1 VTEKA
6 EALLR
11 KLSRFSPSDKD
22 MRFFEEVTDF
32 TLKTDREHRILEI
45 RAKLG
50 RIMPKAYIYRI
61 EDEIRNAYELSCVW
75 IFPEYPS
82 ELFTMEYLPEILTEG
97 KRAGSVINGFFSDYT
112 SEMNELDEIVIG
124 IPFSNGGLSLLELAK
139 SGEVLSGIIRSEF
152 GLDIP
157 VKIVQSGDYEAKHNE
172 YLQSQNEFMRQQ
184 AEAAR
189 MAAEAAGYGEPP
201 SSGMNLPP
209 EDEVPEL
216 PKILSLFDG
225 EETIVREAD
234 GYVTSGKMKFDISSP
249 EQLYGEAFRIEDAVP
264 IRTALSG
271 AKRNVITIGEIYSLD
286 TRDTFKGDKT
296 IITIG
301 ITDKDTSIAVKLSLP
316 IEAAG
321 EFLGPLGKGKGKV
334 IAVKGN
340 VKADM
345 KSGDMQLSLTAMQ
358 EIKRILRKD
367 TAEVKRVELHIH
379 SNLSA
384 MDATALPAD
393 IVKTAARF
401 GHPAVAI
408 TDHGN
413 LQGFPTAMLAAEGL
427 AEKGTDIKILYGL
440 EAYFVDD
447 TAKAI
452 YGPASGSFKD
462 TEFVVFDI
470 ETTGLSNR
478 ADKITEIGA
487 VLVKNGETL
496 ATFNRLV
503 NPGMPIPEEIVE
515 LTGITDD
522 MVKDAPDISV
532 VLPEFLEFAGD
543 RLLIAHNADFDTGFI
558 RVAAEELGLP
568 FNNSYLD
575 TVAMSRFV
583 NPELKRHKLNLLAD
597 YFELGGFN
605 HHRASDDA
613 EMLAAVFYKMTDK
626 LIEEGVFDLEGMLSI
641 MSEKADVLKLP
652 TYHQI
657 ILVKNA
663 VGLKNLYK
671 LVSDSYLKYYRKNPR
686 IPKTRL
692 MEHREGLIIGSAC
705 EAGELFR
712 AILKNRPEAEIESIV
727 DFYDYLE
734 IQPLSNN
741 RFMVEKGE
749 VADDEGLRNLN
760 RRIVELG
767 RKYGKPVVATCDAHY
782 IDDEDGIYRR
792 ILMAGMK
799 FSDADKDNHLY
810 FRTTDEMLEEF
821 SYLGEDVAREVVIEN
836 PRKIADMVEKIRP
849 IPEGFFPPHIEGAD
863 DQLRDNCYNLARE
876 LYGDPLPEQVSRRLD
891 RELTAIIKN
900 GFSIMYIIARKL
912 VENSESKGYQ
922 VGSRGSVGS
931 SFAATMGGITK
942 VNPLPPHYRCP
953 GCRHS
958 EFIEDGTVGSGF
970 DLPPKDCPECGTA
983 MERNGHDIPFETFL
997 GFFGDKTPDIDLN
1010 FSGDVQ
1016 GEAHK
1021 FTEVLFGEGKAFKAG
1036 TIGTLADKTAYGY
1049 VMKYLEGKGI
1059 SMNEAEVN
1067 RLVSGIAGTKR
1078 TTGQHPGGIIVVPQ
1092 EFDITDF
1099 APVQHPA
1106 DDPDSDIITTHF
1118 EFKYLHDTLLK
1129 LDILGHDIP
1138 TKYKRLEEYTNTNI
1152 LEIPLSDAQVY
1163 KLFTSPE
1170 PLGIKPEQLFDCKT
1184 GTLGLP
1190 EMSTKFVRG
1199 VLVDAQPKTFVDLL
1213 QISGLTHGTGV
1224 WIGNADELIRDGI
1237 CTISDVIGTRD
1248 DIMLYLIQKHQ
1259 MENKTAF
1266 DIMEKVRKGKGLSPE
1281 HEADM
1286 RAHGVPDW
1294 YIDSCKKIQY
1304 MFPKAHAAAYVIDA
1318 LRLGYYKIYYPY
1330 QFYAAYFTAAPDGF
1344 DAELVLRG
1352 HGAVKEML
1360 KTLND
1365 IPKKSQIEA
1374 SMFNALQLVDEYLA
1388 RGYKFLPVNLK
1399 KSHGTK
1405 FLPEDGAIRLPFASL
1420 PGIAENA
1427 GISIME
1433 ACKNH
1438 EIYSV
1443 DDLRIHSKVSK
1454 TVIETLRKNGV
1465 LDELDET
1472 NQITMGFGLGMSS
1485 VPASTPEKPK
1495 KTESKTETD
1504 SDNLPAE
1511 EQLSMF

>member
-1 VTEKA
+1 MTERGQ
-6 EALLR
+6 ALLN
-11 KLSRFSPSDKD
+11 KLSVYTPSDKE
-22 MRFFEEVTDF
+22 MKFFEAVTDF
-32 TLKTDREHRILEI
+32 GFRKNPQYRVLEI
-45 RAKLG
+45 RVKLDK
-50 RIMPKAYIYRI
+50 IMPKAYIYRI
-61 EDEIRNAYELSCVW
+61 ENSIKEAYELDNVW
-75 IFPEYPS
+75 IYPDYDS
-82 ELFTMEYLPEILTEG
+82 GLFNMEYLPEIFTEA
-97 KRAGSVINGFFSDYT
+97 KRAGAVINGFFNDY
-112 SEMNELDEIVIG
+112 SAVIEDDGTLTVG
-124 IPFSNGGLSLLELAK
+124 IPFPKGGLNLLDLAK
-139 SGEVLSGIIRSEF
+139 SADIISGIIRSEF
-152 GLDIP
+152 SLEIP
-157 VKIVQSGDYEAKHNE
+157 VSIVQRDDFEKVYGEIVNSREAALRE
-172 YLQSQNEFMRQQ
+172 M

-189 MAAEAAGYGEPP
+189 LAAEQAAMMGENAPGMENQAEEVTP
-201 SSGMNLPP
+201 VLPRITSLYEDSG
-209 EDEVPEL
+209 D
-216 PKILSLFDG
+216 
-225 EETIVREAD
+225 TIVREVD
-234 GYVTSGKMKFDISSP
+234 GTVTSGKMRFNINGA
-249 EQLYGEAFRIEDAVP
+249 EQMYGEAFNIEDAVP
-264 IRTALSG
+264 LRMLTSP
-271 AKRNVITIGEIYSLD
+271 KRGVVTMGEIFALE
-286 TRDTFKGDKT
+286 TRDTRKGDKT
-296 IITIG
+296 AISIG
-301 ITDKDTSIAVKLSLP
+301 ITDRDSSIYVKLMLEV
-316 IEAAG
+316 EAAQ
-321 EFLGPLGKGKGKV
+321 EFLEPLGKGKGKV

-340 VKADM
+340 VKLDTF
-345 KSGDMQLSLTAMQ
+345 SGDLQLSLSAMQ
-358 EIKRILRKD
+358 QIKRVLRKD
-367 TAEVKRVELHIH
+367 NAEEKRVELHMH
-379 SNLSA
+379 TNLSM

-413 LQGFPTAMLAAEGL
+413 LQGFPTAMLAAEDL
-427 AEKGTDIKILYGL
+427 SKKGTDIKILYGM

-452 YGPASGSFKD
+452 YGPASGGFKD

-478 ADKITEIGA
+478 SDKITEIGG
-487 VLVKNGETL
+487 VLVKNGEIVE
-496 ATFNRLV
+496 TFNRLV
-503 NPGMPIPEEIVE
+503 NPGMPIPENIVE
-515 LTGITDD
+515 LTGITDE

-532 VLPEFLEFAGD
+532 VLPEFFAFAGN

-558 RVAAEELGLP
+558 RMAAEEIGLP

-575 TVAMSRFV
+575 TLAMSRYV
-583 NPELKRHKLNLLAD
+583 NPELKAHKLNLLAD

-613 EMLAAVFYKMTDK
+613 EMLAAVFYKMTEK
-626 LIEEGVFDLEGMLSI
+626 LIEEGIFDLEGMLEA
-641 MSEKADVLKLP
+641 MSEKTDVLRLP

-671 LVSDSYLKYYRKNPR
+671 LVSDSYLKYYRRHPR
-686 IPKTRL
+686 IPKTKL

-712 AILKNRPEAEIESIV
+712 AILKNRPESEIEAIV

-741 RFMVEKGE
+741 RFMLDNGE
-749 VADDEGLRNLN
+749 VADEEGLKELN
-760 RRIVELG
+760 RKIVELG
-767 RKYGKPVVATCDAHY
+767 KKYGKPVVATCDAHY
-782 IDDEDGIYRR
+782 IDDEDGVYRR

-799 FSDADKDNHLY
+799 FSDADRDNHLY
-810 FRTTDEMLEEF
+810 LRTTDEMLEEF
-821 SYLGEDVAREVVIEN
+821 AYLGEDICREVVIDN

-849 IPEGFFPPHIEGAD
+849 IPEGFFPPHIDGAD
-863 DQLRDNCYNLARE
+863 EELREKCNNLARE
-876 LYGDPLPEQVSRRLD
+876 LYGDPPPPQVTERLD
-891 RELTAIIKN
+891 RELNAIIKN

-931 SFAATMGGITK
+931 SFVATMAGITK

-953 GCRHS
+953 NCRHT
-958 EFIEDGTVGSGF
+958 EFVQDGSVGSGF
-970 DLPPKDCPECGTA
+970 DLPPKSCPDCGTE

-1036 TIGTLADKTAYGY
+1036 TIGTLADKTAFGY
-1049 VMKYLEGKGI
+1049 VAKYIESKGV
-1059 SMNEAEVN
+1059 SMNRAEID
-1067 RLVSGIAGTKR
+1067 RLIGGVAGTKR

-1106 DDPDSDIITTHF
+1106 DDPNSDIITTHF

-1138 TKYKRLEEYTNTNI
+1138 TKYKRLEEFTNTNI
-1152 LEIPLSDAQVY
+1152 LDVPMSDAKVY
-1163 KLFTSPE
+1163 QLFTSTE
-1170 PLGIKPEQLFDCKT
+1170 PLGITPDQLFDCKT

-1190 EMSTKFVRG
+1190 EMSTRFVRG
-1199 VLVDAQPKTFVDLL
+1199 VLTEAQPKTFTDLL

-1224 WIGNADELIRDGI
+1224 WIGNADELIREGT

-1248 DIMLYLIQKHQ
+1248 DIMLYLIQKHS

-1281 HEADM
+1281 HEAAM
-1286 RAHGVPDW
+1286 REAGVPDW

-1344 DAELVLRG
+1344 DAELVLSG
-1352 HGAVKEML
+1352 HQTVRN
-1360 KTLND
+1360 TLRELNE
-1365 IPKKSQIEA
+1365 IQGKSQKEA
-1374 SMFNALQLVDEYLA
+1374 AMFNALQLVDEYLA
-1388 RGYKFLPVNLK
+1388 RGYKFLPVHLR

-1405 FLPEDGAIRLPFASL
+1405 FLPEDGAIRLPFSSL
-1420 PGIAENA
+1420 PELGENA
-1427 GISIME
+1427 AISIME
-1433 ACKNH
+1433 ACRDH

-1443 DDLRIHSKVSK
+1443 DDLRTYSKASK
-1454 TVIETLRKNGV
+1454 TVIEILRRNGV

-1472 NQITMGFGLGMSS
+1472 NQITMGFGLGISS
-1485 VPASTPEKPK
+1485 PTSEKPK
-1495 KTESKTETD
+1495 KK
-1504 SDNLPAE
+1504 AE
-1511 EQLSMF
+1511 AKVEIEADEPGDEQISMF

>member
-1 VTEKA
+1 MTEKA
-6 EALLR
+6 EALLK
-11 KLSRFSPSDKD
+11 KLSRYVPADND
-22 MRFFEEVTDF
+22 MRFFEAVEDF
-32 TLKTDREHRILEI
+32 SLKIDRDRRILEL
-45 RAKLG
+45 RVKLEK
-50 RIMPKAYIYRI
+50 ILPKAYIYRI
-61 EDEIRNAYELSCVW
+61 EDKIREAYELSYVW
-75 IFPEYPS
+75 IFPEYPR

-97 KRAGSVINGFFSDYT
+97 KRAGSVINGFFSDY
-112 SEMNELDEIVIG
+112 SSSMNDFGEIEIS
-124 IPFSNGGLSLLELAK
+124 IPFSNGGISLLELAR
-139 SGEVLSGIIRSEF
+139 SGEVLSGVIKSEF
-152 GLDIP
+152 GIDLP
-157 VKIVQSGDYEAKHNE
+157 VKIIQSSDYEIKHKE
-172 YLQSQNEFMRQQ
+172 YVQSQNDFIRQQ

-189 MAAEAAGYGEPP
+189 QAAEMAAMAGESSYGAAAESEPAEP
-201 SSGMNLPP
+201 ALPRVSSIFEGLDTIMR
-209 EDEVPEL
+209 E
-216 PKILSLFDG
+216 SDG
-225 EETIVREAD
+225 TVK
-234 GYVTSGKMKFDISSP
+234 SGNMKFDISDA

-264 IRTALSG
+264 LRTLDSPR
-271 AKRNVITIGEIYSLD
+271 RNVITIGEIFSVD
-286 TRDTFKGDKT
+286 SRDTKKGDKT
-296 IITIG
+296 TITIG
-301 ITDKDTSIAVKLSLP
+301 ITDKDTSIFVKLMLE

-321 EFLGPLGKGKGKV
+321 EFLDTIGKGK
-334 IAVKGN
+334 AVAIKGN
-340 VKADM
+340 LKTDTFT
-345 KSGDMQLSLTAMQ
+345 GELQLSLTAMQ
-358 EIKRILRKD
+358 KIKRILRMD
-367 TAEVKRVELHIH
+367 TAEEKRVELHMH
-379 SNLSA
+379 TNLSA

-393 IVKTAARF
+393 VVKTAVRF
-401 GHPAVAI
+401 GHPAIAI

-413 LQGFPTAMLAAEGL
+413 LQGFPTAMLAAEK
-427 AEKGTDIKILYGL
+427 ADIKVLYGL

-452 YGPASGSFKD
+452 YGAASGGFKD
-462 TEFVVFDI
+462 TEFIVFDI

-478 ADKITEIGA
+478 SDKITEIGA
-487 VLVKNGETL
+487 VLVKNGEIL
-496 ATFNRLV
+496 DTFNRLV
-503 NPGMPIPEEIVE
+503 NPGMPIPAEIVE
-515 LTGITDD
+515 LTGISDD
-522 MVKDAPDISV
+522 MVKDAPDIST
-532 VLPEFLEFAGD
+532 VLPEFFEFTGD

-558 RVAAEELGLP
+558 RVAADELGLP

-597 YFELGGFN
+597 YFNLGGFN

-626 LIEEGVFDLEGMLSI
+626 LIEEGVFDLEGMLSV
-641 MSEKADVLKLP
+641 MSEKTDVLKLP

-657 ILVKNA
+657 ILVKNP

-671 LVSDSYLKYYRKNPR
+671 LVSDSYLKYYRKSPR
-686 IPKTRL
+686 IPKTKL

-705 EAGELFR
+705 EAGELFQ

-749 VADDEGLRNLN
+749 VADDEGLRDLN
-760 RRIVELG
+760 RRIVALG
-767 RKYGKPVVATCDAHY
+767 KKYGKPVVATCDAHY

-799 FSDADKDNHLY
+799 FADADRDNHLY
-810 FRTTDEMLEEF
+810 LRTTDEMLEEF
-821 SYLGEDVAREVVIEN
+821 AYLGEDVAKEVVITN
-836 PRKIADMVEKIRP
+836 PRMIADMVEKIRP

-863 DQLRDNCYNLARE
+863 DQLRDNCNNLARE
-876 LYGDPLPEQVSRRLD
+876 LYGDPLPVQVSSRLD

-931 SFAATMGGITK
+931 SFAATMAGITK

-953 GCRHS
+953 KCRHS
-958 EFIEDGTVGSGF
+958 EFVEDGSVGSGF
-970 DLPPKDCPECGTA
+970 DLPPKDCPECGTE

-997 GFFGDKTPDIDLN
+997 GFYGDKTPDIDLN

-1036 TIGTLADKTAYGY
+1036 TIGTLADKTAFGY
-1049 VMKYLEGKGI
+1049 VAKYLEGKGI
-1059 SMNEAEVN
+1059 SVNRAEVE
-1067 RLVSGIAGTKR
+1067 RLIGGVAGTKR

-1092 EFDITDF
+1092 EYDITDF

-1106 DDPDSDIITTHF
+1106 DDPNSDIITTHF

-1152 LEIPLSDAQVY
+1152 LDVPMSDAKVY
-1163 KLFTSPE
+1163 QLFTSTE
-1170 PLGIKPEQLFDCKT
+1170 PLGITPDQLFDCKT

-1190 EMSTKFVRG
+1190 EMSTRFVRG
-1199 VLVDAQPKTFVDLL
+1199 VLTEAQPKTFVDLL

-1224 WIGNADELIRDGI
+1224 WIGNADELIRDGV

-1286 RAHGVPDW
+1286 RAHNVPDW

-1330 QFYAAYFTAAPDGF
+1330 QFYAALFTAAPDGF
-1344 DAELVLRG
+1344 DAELVLSG
-1352 HGAVKEML
+1352 HAAVRDML
-1360 KTLND
+1360 KKLND
-1365 IPKKSQIEA
+1365 LPTKSQIEA

-1388 RGYKFLPVNLK
+1388 RGYKFLPVNLR

-1405 FLPEDGAIRLPFASL
+1405 FLPEDGAIRLPFSSL
-1420 PGIAENA
+1420 PGVGENA
-1427 GISIME
+1427 AISIME
-1433 ACKNH
+1433 ACKEH

-1443 DDLRIHSKVSK
+1443 DDLKMYSKASK
-1454 TVIETLRKNGV
+1454 TVIENLRRNGV

-1472 NQITMGFGLGMSS
+1472 NQITMGFGFGMSDI
-1485 VPASTPEKPK
+1485 PQAPEKPK
-1495 KTESKTETD
+1495 KKAEPKPEPESEDTSPKD
-1504 SDNLPAE
+1504 
-1511 EQLSMF
+1511 EQISMF

>member
-1 VTEKA
+1 MTEKS
-6 EALLR
+6 EALQK
-11 KLSRFSPSDKD
+11 KLSRYVPSDKD
-22 MRFFEEVTDF
+22 MRFFEAVEDF
-32 TLKTDREHRILEI
+32 SIKTDRERRILELRVRLSKI
-45 RAKLG
+45 L
-50 RIMPKAYIYRI
+50 PKAYIYKI
-61 EDEIRNAYELSCVW
+61 EEKIRDAYELSFVW

-82 ELFTMEYLPEILTEG
+82 EMFTLDYLPEILTEG

-112 SEMNELDEIVIG
+112 SQFNDEGELILS
-124 IPFSNGGLSLLELAK
+124 IPFSNGGISLLELAR
-139 SGEVLSGIIRSEF
+139 SGDVLSGIIKSEF
-152 GLDIP
+152 GLEIP
-157 VKIVQSGDYEAKHNE
+157 VRIIQSSDYEAKHNE
-172 YLQSQNEFMRQQ
+172 YLKSQNDYIREQ

-189 MAAEAAGYGEPP
+189 KAAEMAALAGDMAPAGQPT
-201 SSGMNLPP
+201 P
-209 EDEVPEL
+209 EDDNAEPAL
-216 PKILSLFDG
+216 P
-225 EETIVREAD
+225 R
-234 GYVTSGKMKFDISSP
+234 VTSIFEGFDTIMRESDGTVKSGNMRFDIDGA

-264 IRTALSG
+264 LRTLDAPR
-271 AKRNVITIGEIYSLD
+271 RNVITVGEIFSVD
-286 TRDTFKGDKT
+286 SRDTKKGDKT
-296 IITIG
+296 NITIG
-301 ITDKDTSIAVKLSLP
+301 ITDKDTSIFLRLMLE

-321 EFLGPLGKGKGKV
+321 EFLDTVSKGKAV
-334 IAVKGN
+334 AVKGN
-340 VKADM
+340 LKTDTF
-345 KSGDMQLSLTAMQ
+345 SGELQLSLTAMQ
-358 EIKRILRKD
+358 KIKRVLRQD
-367 TAEVKRVELHIH
+367 TAEEKRVELHMH
-379 SNLSA
+379 TNLSA

-413 LQGFPTAMLAAEGL
+413 LQGFPTAMLAAEKL
-427 AEKGTDIKILYGL
+427 DIKVLFGL

-452 YGPASGSFKD
+452 YGQASGGFND
-462 TEFVVFDI
+462 TEFIVFDI

-478 ADKITEIGA
+478 SDRITEIGA

-503 NPGMPIPEEIVE
+503 NPEIPIPEEIVE
-515 LTGITDD
+515 LTGISDD
-522 MVKDAPDISV
+522 MVKDAPLISE

-558 RVAAEELGLP
+558 RHAAEELGLP

-597 YFELGGFN
+597 YFELGNFN

-613 EMLAAVFYKMTDK
+613 EMLAAIFYKMTEK
-626 LIEEGVFDLEGMLSI
+626 LTEEGVFDLEGMLNV
-641 MSEKADVLKLP
+641 MSEKTDVLKLP

-663 VGLKNLYK
+663 TGLKNLYK

-686 IPKTRL
+686 IPKTKL
-692 MEHREGLIIGSAC
+692 MEYREGLIIGSAC
-705 EAGELFR
+705 EAGELFQ

-749 VADDEGLRNLN
+749 VADDEGLRELN

-767 RKYGKPVVATCDAHY
+767 RKYNKPVVATCDAHY

-799 FSDADKDNHLY
+799 FADADRDSHLY

-821 SYLGEDVAREVVIEN
+821 AYLGEEVCKQVVIDN
-836 PRKIADMVEKIRP
+836 PRRIADMIEKIRP

-863 DQLRDNCYNLARE
+863 DQLRDNCNNLARE
-876 LYGDPLPEQVSRRLD
+876 LYGDPLPMQVSSRLD

-931 SFAATMGGITK
+931 SFAATMAGITK

-953 GCRHS
+953 KCRHS
-958 EFIEDGTVGSGF
+958 EFIEDGSVGSGF
-970 DLPPKDCPECGTA
+970 DLPPKECPDCGTE

-997 GFFGDKTPDIDLN
+997 GFYGDKTPDIDLN

-1036 TIGTLADKTAYGY
+1036 TIGTLADKTAFGY
-1049 VMKYLEGKGI
+1049 VAKYLEGKGI
-1059 SMNEAEVN
+1059 SVNRAEVE
-1067 RLVSGIAGTKR
+1067 RLIGGVAGTKR

-1092 EFDITDF
+1092 EYDITDF

-1106 DDPDSDIITTHF
+1106 DDPNSDIITTHF

-1152 LEIPLSDAQVY
+1152 LDVPMSDAQVY
-1163 KLFTSPE
+1163 KLFTSTE
-1170 PLGIKPEQLFDCKT
+1170 PLGITPDQLFDCKT

-1190 EMSTKFVRG
+1190 EMSTRFVRG
-1199 VLVDAQPKTFVDLL
+1199 VLTEAQPKTFVDLL

-1248 DIMLYLIQKHQ
+1248 DIMLYLIQKHH

-1286 RAHGVPDW
+1286 RAHNVPDW

-1330 QFYAAYFTAAPDGF
+1330 QFYAAFFTAAPDGF
-1344 DAELVLRG
+1344 DAELVLKG
-1352 HGAVKEML
+1352 HGAVRDML
-1360 KTLND
+1360 KALND
-1365 IPKKSQIEA
+1365 LPTKSQIEA

-1388 RGYKFLPVNLK
+1388 RGFKFLPVSLR

-1405 FLPEDGAIRLPFASL
+1405 FLPEDGAIRLPFSSL
-1420 PGIAENA
+1420 PGVGENA
-1427 GISIME
+1427 AISIME
-1433 ACKNH
+1433 ACRDH

-1443 DDLRIHSKVSK
+1443 DDLRMHSKVSK
-1454 TVIETLRKNGV
+1454 TVIENLRRNGV

-1472 NQITMGFGLGMSS
+1472 NQMTMGFGLGSG
-1485 VPASTPEKPK
+1485 VPAAAEKPK
-1495 KTESKTETD
+1495 KKAEAKAETD
-1504 SDNLPAE
+1504 TEETAPSD
-1511 EQLSMF
+1511 EQISMF